1 MTTAINTIVAGSRF
15 GQFYAKGIA
24 EDPHFNLLGILGQ
37 GSARSAALA
46 KQLNTRCFNHLKEI
60 PANTQLAC
68 IAIGGAARGKTG
80 PAIAKALMDK
90 QIDILIEH
98 PLLPQELNELLSYA
112 NSLGRRCIVNSF
124 YSSLPAVEQFINS
137 AQKLHRKSPIR
148 LIEVTCTIQLSYAI
162 LDILA
167 IILQATAPTAFQITT
182 ERLEA
187 IKEVQL
193 NLAETAISLTIINE
207 LAANNDGAMTML
219 QRIHI
224 IHQEG
229 TLTLTSPHGPI
240 LWEPIVNAPKTN
252 NQGLFDIFDQP
263 TKSLPHIA
271 YYHNQATD
279 WSTIYQQ
286 LWPSNAV
293 KAAQQLMAGKPI
305 VANQQR
311 TIDVCAIWQELTQ
324 ALSFPVAPKQQVR
337 PALLESILE
346 N

>member
-68 IAIGGAARGKTG
+68 I
-80 PAIAKALMDK
+80 
-90 QIDILIEH
+90 
-98 PLLPQELNELLSYA
+98 
-112 NSLGRRCIVNSF
+112 
-124 YSSLPAVEQFINS
+124 
-137 AQKLHRKSPIR
+137 
-148 LIEVTCTIQLSYAI
+148 QLSYAI

-207 LAANNDGAMTML
+207 LAANDDGAMTML

-286 LWPSNAV
+286 LWPSYAV

-311 TIDVCAIWQELTQ
+311 TIGVCAIWQELTQ